1 MSLSQTIEDAAL
13 AAAKAH
19 SHAEVEPRHV
29 LWAIACE
36 LGDTAPDDLKADV
49 VRHWLSPDGTAIAS
63 PSISAA
69 ARSAIDACTGTD
81 AAIAQ
86 AKAILAALA
95 AAPATPATDAKAD
108 IKTDTPPADA
118 SDTAKPGG
126 RAAASAT
133 DTAPTSSSATATA
146 PSGVTP
152 EEKAAAKAE
161 LIARLLAELDGLI
174 GLASVKAEIRKLV
187 AVQQLNAQ
195 RRAHGL
201 PEVTGSAHLVFTGD
215 PGTGKTTVARI
226 VAKLYGALGLVDK
239 GHMIEASRVDL
250 VAGYVGQTAIKV
262 QEVVRSAIG
271 GVLFID
277 EAYALYDGDSRD
289 FGDEAVATLVKMMED
304 HRANLAVIVAGYR
317 DEMWSFIRSNPGL
330 RSRFTRYIDFPNY
343 TPDDL
348 VAIFTHMAVDVQVA
362 LGDGV
367 EDAVRALLRLAVR
380 VDDFGNARWIRSLFE
395 QAYANMAARAVADG
409 TIDEAEMGRMEAADI
424 PAVDAS
430 AGEAIRHIGFR
441 PGDPR

>member
-1 MSLSQTIEDAAL
+1 MSLNQTIEDAAL

-36 LGDTAPDDLKADV
+36 LGDTAPDDLKADA
-49 VRHWLSPDGTAIAS
+49 VRHWLSPDGKAIAS

-69 ARSAIDACTGTD
+69 ARAAIDACTDKD
-81 AAIAQ
+81 AAAAQ
-86 AKAILAALA
+86 GRLIVAALA
-95 AAPATPATDAKAD
+95 AGPTTPTTPTVDTKTDA
-108 IKTDTPPADA
+108 
-118 SDTAKPGG
+118 PGG
-126 RAAASAT
+126 RAAAESGE
-133 DTAPTSSSATATA
+133 TAPTPASNAATATATA

-201 PEVTGSAHLVFTGD
+201 PAVTGSAHLVFTGD

-304 HRANLAVIVAGYR
+304 HRSNLAVIVAGYR
-317 DEMWSFIRSNPGL
+317 DEMWQFIRSNPGL

-343 TPDDL
+343 TPDEL
-348 VAIFTHMAVDVQVA
+348 VLIFTHMAADVQVT

-367 EDAVRALLRLAVR
+367 EAAVRALLAQAVR

-409 TIDEAEMGRMEAADI
+409 TIDETEMGRLEAADI

-430 AGEAIRHIGFR
+430 AGEVVRHIGFR

>member
-36 LGDTAPDDLKADV
+36 LGDKAPGDLKTDA
-49 VRHWLSPDGTAIAS
+49 VRHWLTPDGKAIAS

-69 ARSAIDACTGTD
+69 ARAAIDACTGSD

-86 AKAILAALA
+86 GRAILVELA
-95 AAPATPATDAKAD
+95 AAPTTPATPATPTVDT
-108 IKTDTPPADA
+108 KTDA
-118 SDTAKPGG
+118 PGG
-126 RAAASAT
+126 RAAAESSE
-133 DTAPTSSSATATA
+133 TAPTPASATATASA

-195 RRAHGL
+195 RRVHGL

-304 HRANLAVIVAGYR
+304 HRSNLAVIVAGYR

-343 TPDDL
+343 NPDEL
-348 VAIFTHMAVDVQVA
+348 VLIFTHMAEDVQVT

-367 EDAVRALLRLAVR
+367 EDAVRALLRQAVR

-409 TIDEAEMGRMEAADI
+409 TIDEAEIGRLEAADI

-441 PGDPR
+441 PGETR

>member
-1 MSLSQTIEDAAL
+1 MSMGQTIEDAAV

-29 LWAIACE
+29 LWAIACA
-36 LGDTAPDDLKADV
+36 LDDTAPDDLKTDA

-63 PSISAA
+63 PRISAA
-69 ARSAIDACTGTD
+69 ARAAIDACTD
-81 AAIAQ
+81 AAAATAQ
-86 AKAILAALA
+86 GRAILAALA
-95 AAPATPATDAKAD
+95 AAPTTPAAPVADAT
-108 IKTDTPPADA
+108 TDTPAPGSRAA
-118 SDTAKPGG
+118 ATTTDTAQN
-126 RAAASAT
+126 AASAT
-133 DTAPTSSSATATA
+133 AQAS
-146 PSGVTP
+146 SGVTP
-152 EEKAAAKAE
+152 EEKVAAKAE
-161 LIARLLAELDGLI
+161 QIARLLAEVDSLI

-226 VAKLYGALGLVDK
+226 VAKLYGALGLVEQ

-304 HRANLAVIVAGYR
+304 HRSNLAVIVAGYR
-317 DEMWSFIRSNPGL
+317 DEMWRFIRSNPGL

-343 TPDDL
+343 TPDEL
-348 VAIFTHMAVDVQVA
+348 VLIFTHMAADVE
-362 LGDGV
+362 V
-367 EDAVRALLRLAVR
+367 EIGEDVEAAVRRLLTQAVH

-409 TIDEAEMGRMEAADI
+409 TIDESEMSRMEAIDI

-430 AGEAIRHIGFR
+430 AGEAERHIGFR
-441 PGDPR
+441 AG

>member
-1 MSLSQTIEDAAL
+1 MSLAQTIEDAAV

-29 LWAIACE
+29 LWAIARE
-36 LGDTAPDDLKADV
+36 LGDAAPDDLKPDA
-49 VRHWLSPDGTAIAS
+49 VRRWLSPDGTAIAS
-63 PSISAA
+63 PAISAG
-69 ARSAIDACTGTD
+69 ARAAIDACTDPD
-81 AAIAQ
+81 AAVAQ
-86 AKAILAALA
+86 GRAILAALA
-95 AAPATPATDAKAD
+95 AAPVTPSAPPTAPVTDAT
-108 IKTDTPPADA
+108 TDTPA
-118 SDTAKPGG
+118 PGS
-126 RAAASAT
+126 RAAAST
-133 DTAPTSSSATATA
+133 TGTTQNTTSATAAA

-174 GLASVKAEIRKLV
+174 GLASVKTEIRKLV
-187 AVQQLNAQ
+187 AVQQLNAE

-317 DEMWSFIRSNPGL
+317 DEMWQFIRSNPGL

-343 TPDDL
+343 TPDEL
-348 VAIFTHMAVDVQVA
+348 VSIFTHMAADVQVEI
-362 LGDGV
+362 GDGV
-367 EDAVRALLRLAVR
+367 EAAVRALLAQAVR

-409 TIDEAEMGRMEAADI
+409 TIDEAEMSRLEAADI
-424 PAVDAS
+424 PLVDAS
-430 AGEAIRHIGFR
+430 AGEAVRHIGFR
-441 PGDPR
+441 AG

>member
-1 MSLSQTIEDAAL
+1 MSLAQTVEDDAV

-19 SHAEVEPRHV
+19 SHAAVEPRHV
-29 LWAIACE
+29 LWAIARM
-36 LGDTAPDDLKADV
+36 LGEAAPDDLKPDAI
-49 VRHWLSPDGTAIAS
+49 RHWLSPDGTAIAS
-63 PSISAA
+63 PTVSAA
-69 ARSAIDACTGTD
+69 ARAAIDACTSSD
-81 AAIAQ
+81 AAVTQ
-86 AKAILAALA
+86 GRAILAELA
-95 AAPATPATDAKAD
+95 AAPPTPTTPPTPQAD
-108 IKTDTPPADA
+108 TPTDTPA
-118 SDTAKPGG
+118 PGS
-126 RAAASAT
+126 RAAASSADTTQNTAAAT
-133 DTAPTSSSATATA
+133 TTA

-152 EEKAAAKAE
+152 EQKAAAKAE
-161 LIARLLAELDGLI
+161 LIARLLVELDGLI
-174 GLASVKAEIRKLV
+174 GLASVKTEIRKLV
-187 AVQQLNAQ
+187 AVQQFNAE

-317 DEMWSFIRSNPGL
+317 DEMWQFIRSNPGL

-343 TPDDL
+343 TPDEL
-348 VAIFTHMAVDVQVA
+348 VSIFTHMAADVQVTI
-362 LGDGV
+362 GEGV
-367 EDAVRALLRLAVR
+367 EPAVRALLAQAVR

-395 QAYANMAARAVADG
+395 QAYANMAARTVADG
-409 TIDEAEMGRMEAADI
+409 TIDEAEMALMEAADI
-424 PAVDAS
+424 PLVDAS
-430 AGEAIRHIGFR
+430 AGEAVRHIGFR
-441 PGDPR
+441 AG

>member
-1 MSLSQTIEDAAL
+1 MSLAQTIEDAAV

-29 LWAIACE
+29 LWAIARA
-36 LGDTAPDDLKADV
+36 LGDAAPDDLKADA
-49 VRHWLSPDGTAIAS
+49 VRHWLTPDGTAIAS

-69 ARSAIDACTGTD
+69 ARAAIDACTDPD
-81 AAIAQ
+81 AALAQ
-86 AKAILAALA
+86 ARTVLAVLA
-95 AAPATPATDAKAD
+95 AAPTAPTVDTKVDA
-108 IKTDTPPADA
+108 
-118 SDTAKPGG
+118 PGG
-126 RAAASAT
+126 RATASSS
-133 DTAPTSSSATATA
+133 DTAPATVSSSNTDTA

-174 GLASVKAEIRKLV
+174 GLASVKTEIRKLV

-317 DEMWSFIRSNPGL
+317 DEMWQFIRSNPGL

-343 TPDDL
+343 TPDEL
-348 VAIFTHMAVDVQVA
+348 VSIFTHMAADVQVEI
-362 LGDGV
+362 GDGV
-367 EDAVRALLRLAVR
+367 EAAVRALLVQAVR

-409 TIDEAEMGRMEAADI
+409 TIDEAEMSRLAAADI
-424 PAVDAS
+424 PLVDAS
-430 AGEAIRHIGFR
+430 AGEAVRHIGFR
-441 PGDPR
+441 AG

>member
-36 LGDTAPDDLKADV
+36 LGDTAPDDLKADA
-49 VRHWLSPDGTAIAS
+49 VRHWLIPDGKAIAS
-63 PSISAA
+63 PAISAA
-69 ARSAIDACTGTD
+69 ARAAIDACTSSD
-81 AAIAQ
+81 AAVAQ
-86 AKAILAALA
+86 GRAILAALA
-95 AAPATPATDAKAD
+95 AAPTTPTTPTVDTKTDA
-108 IKTDTPPADA
+108 
-118 SDTAKPGG
+118 PGG
-126 RAAASAT
+126 RAAAST
-133 DTAPTSSSATATA
+133 SETTQNSAPATATA
-146 PSGVTP
+146 PNGVTP

-161 LIARLLAELDGLI
+161 LIARLLAELDSLI

-304 HRANLAVIVAGYR
+304 HRSNLAVIVAGYR

-343 TPDDL
+343 NPDEL
-348 VAIFTHMAVDVQVA
+348 VLIFTHMAADVQVT

-367 EDAVRALLRLAVR
+367 EDAVRALLRQAVR

-409 TIDEAEMGRMEAADI
+409 VIDEAEIGRLEAADI

-430 AGEAIRHIGFR
+430 AGEPVRHIGFR